1 MSRRIN
7 LSIFVMI
14 LLIPGLV
21 FAQFGKNKVQYFE
34 PEWKYIQTSHFDV
47 YYYEGGEFLAQFAAD
62 ALEKDLDRYQNFFN
76 YRIKNRIPLVLYK
89 SHNHFQQTN
98 IIIPYMQEGI
108 LGVTEGL
115 KNRMVVPYEGSYEKF
130 RHTLAHELIHAYIND
145 MIYGASVQSAV
156 TGAVR
161 LQIPMWFDEGLAEY
175 MSTKWETRADMII
188 RDASINNILGVIS
201 PYQMGHAFWK
211 YIEEKYGQ
219 PKVAEI
225 LRKVNITKDVERGLT
240 SAVGIKMEKLVEEL
254 DLAVKRKYW
263 PDIADR
269 ETPDEA
275 ATRLTDHYKDRHF
288 YNISPAISPNGD
300 KVAYITDRDDFMDI
314 QLLSAVDGEKLGSVF
329 KGQRAPHAEEL
340 HFLSPGMTWSPDG
353 EYIAFS
359 VKAGGEDALTWVNV
373 NTKKIHQKKFG
384 LDGVFDA
391 DWSPDG
397 DKIAFQGTYNG
408 GSNIY
413 VYNIRTDH
421 LQQITFDNFSDH
433 SPSWS
438 PDGSK
443 ILFASDRKD
452 FVDISRLNVI
462 DGIQKDIKKDAG
474 DKKENSGND
483 GNGIGNGQS
492 GQQGRVYGLEP
503 DVFMNEHDY
512 RTHDVYVMNADG
524 SDIER
529 LTYGN
534 YTTDSP
540 VWSPDGNK
548 IAYVSEEYGISNIYI
563 MDFETRET
571 YPITNLITGAFQLSW
586 AQESNKLAFTSYY
599 NGGFDIF
606 LLKDPLRMNTVE
618 SKMKNT
624 IFFDEL
630 DGELAQPPDG
640 LAYGKQGESADPMNR
655 IGDLSKYI
663 FNEQER
669 NRAMLRNAREP
680 AAFRVDPGKYKDDE
694 GNYKVNKYKLKF
706 SPDVLTGNYAYDT
719 FFGVMGNT
727 LMMFSDMMGDHSIV
741 FYTDLYLDLRN
752 SNYNLMYFYQPRL
765 TDYGIGIYNQSYMF
779 TQSGVIGNSWTF
791 IPTRLRNYGVQLM
804 ASRPIS
810 KFFRVEANAAYQK
823 LSIEYLQSQYSEWDE
838 GFNSVRFNLNLI
850 KDTVLWKY
858 IGPFEGDRGSLSLSY
873 SPPSVAD
880 HSFITVVGDYRRYFR
895 PNKEVSF
902 ALRLGGGFSEGPN
915 PEGFYLGGIP
925 NWINRDFAGGYIR
938 NNINDIFY
946 TRWVDALRGSDFY
959 ELFGNRYALVN
970 AELRFPFVR
979 NLNIGYPISLG
990 LRNVMG
996 AFFYDAGAAWINS
1009 DFEYYARDDDTSGRK
1024 LGDFRNAFGTGVR
1037 LVLGY
1042 FLLRYDVAWGNDA
1055 GDILP
1060 PKHYFSLGI
1069 DW

>member
-1 MSRRIN
+1 MSRKIN
-7 LSIFVMI
+7 IYLFVVIM
-14 LLIPGLV
+14 LLPGVL

-34 PEWKYIQTSHFDV
+34 PDWKYIQTSHFDV
-47 YYYEGGEFLAQFAAD
+47 YYYPGGEFLAQFAAD
-62 ALEKDLDRYQNFFN
+62 AIEKDLERYQEFFN
-76 YRIKNRIPLVLYK
+76 YRIKKRIPLILYK

-98 IIIPYMQEGI
+98 IIVPYMQEGI
-108 LGVTEGL
+108 LGVTESF

-130 RHTLAHELIHAYIND
+130 RHTLAHELVHGFIND
-145 MIYGASVQSAV
+145 MIYGSSVQSAV

-161 LQIPMWFDEGLAEY
+161 LQLPMWFDEGLAEY
-175 MSTKWETRADMII
+175 MSTKWETRVDMIV
-188 RDASINNILGVIS
+188 RDASINSILGMIS

-240 SAVGIKMEKLVEEL
+240 SAVGIEMEKLIEQL

-275 ATRLTDHYKDRHF
+275 ATRLTDHFKDRHF

-300 KVAYITDRDDFMDI
+300 KIAYITNRDDLMDI
-314 QLLSAVDGEKLGSVF
+314 FLMSAVDGEIIGSVF
-329 KGQRAPHAEEL
+329 EGQRAPHAEEL

-353 EYIAFS
+353 EYIAFA
-359 VKAGGEDALTWVNV
+359 VKAGAEDALTWVNV
-373 NTKKIHQKKFG
+373 DSKEINQKKFG

-397 DKIAFQGTYNG
+397 DRIAFQGTYNG

-413 VYNIRTDH
+413 VYNINTDH
-421 LQQITFDNFSDH
+421 LEQLTFDNFSDH
-433 SPSWS
+433 APSWS
-438 PDGSK
+438 PDGTK
-443 ILFASDRKD
+443 ILFSSDRKD

-462 DGIQKDIKKDAG
+462 DGDRKDIGKG
-474 DKKENSGND
+474 DD
-483 GNGIGNGQS
+483 GNGHNGNGNGDES
-492 GQQGRVYGLEP
+492 QQGTVYGLEP
-503 DVFMNEHDY
+503 EVFMNDHDY
-512 RTHDVYVMNADG
+512 RNNDVYIMDADG
-524 SDIER
+524 SNVER
-529 LTYGN
+529 LTIGN
-534 YTTDSP
+534 YSSDSP

-548 IAYVSEEYGISNIYI
+548 IAYTSEEHGISNISI
-563 MDFETRET
+563 MDLETRES

-586 AQESNKLAFTSYY
+586 ANESNKLAFTSYF

-606 LLKDPLRMNTVE
+606 LLKDPLRMNTKE
-618 SKMKNT
+618 AGLKNT

-630 DGELAQPPDG
+630 DGGLAQPPDG
-640 LAYGKQGESADPMNR
+640 QVYRQQNEDSDPLDS

-669 NRAMLRNAREP
+669 NSALLRNNREP
-680 AAFRVDPGKYKDDE
+680 AAFRIDPSRYKDED

-779 TQSGVIGNSWTF
+779 TQSGVIGNNWVF
-791 IPTRLRNYGVQLM
+791 LPTRLRNYGFQLM
-804 ASRPIS
+804 ASRPVS
-810 KFFRVEANAAYQK
+810 KFFRIDANASFQK
-823 LSIEYLQSQYSEWDE
+823 LSIEYLQPEYSAANE
-838 GFNSVRFNLNLI
+838 GFSNLRFNLNLI

-858 IGPFEGDRGSLSLSY
+858 IGPFEGDRGSLSFSY
-873 SPPSVAD
+873 SPPGITS
-880 HSFITVVGDYRRYFR
+880 HSFFTVEGDYRKYMRL
-895 PNKEVSF
+895 NKEVSF
-902 ALRLGGGFSEGPN
+902 ALRLGGGFSEGKN
-915 PEGFYLGGIP
+915 PEGFFLGGVQ
-925 NWINRDFAGGYIR
+925 NWINRDFAGGYLR
-938 NNINDIFY
+938 NSIDDIFY
-946 TRWVDALRGSDFY
+946 TRWVDALRGSDYY
-959 ELFGNRYALVN
+959 ELFGNRYGIVN
-970 AELRFPFVR
+970 AELRFPFIR
-979 NLNIGYPISLG
+979 NLTIGYPLSMGI
-990 LRNVMG
+990 RNVMG
-996 AFFYDAGAAWINS
+996 ALFYDAGAAWVNS
-1009 DFEYYARDDDTSGRK
+1009 DFELYARDGDTSGRK
-1024 LGDFRNAFGTGVR
+1024 LGDFRNAFGTGIR
-1037 LVLGY
+1037 MVLGY

-1060 PKHYFSLGI
+1060 PKHYFSLGL